1 MFSGHFRFRPFEK
14 KGSIARKK
22 MDKRAT
28 ILVVD
33 DENGVRQSFN
43 MVLKDDYHVL
53 LASNGEEAMEIFKK
67 NRIDLILQDIRLPDT
82 DGISLLKKLKEIEP
96 NTEIIMVT
104 AVKQIQT
111 AVKAIKIG
119 AYEYVIKPF
128 VVDDVLSIIG
138 RALEKGRL
146 VREVTY
152 LRSELERYK
161 PFEKMVGNDETMLDL
176 FQYIS
181 TIAESDGAVL
191 IQGESGTGKELV
203 ARAIHNRSPRK
214 KQPFVVVNCAA
225 IPSTLLESE
234 VFGHSKGAFT
244 GANRTTVGKFEFA
257 DKGTV
262 FLDDVDTLDF
272 TMQGK
277 LLRVIQEKEFER
289 LGNPRIINVD
299 IRFVAASNKNL
310 PTFISQG
317 GFREDLFYR
326 LNVFPVNLPP
336 LRDRKGDIPLLLN
349 HFLGLYSRKTGRKVQ
364 AFSEKALNA
373 LMAYDWPG
381 NVRELENLVERF
393 ATITRKQVID
403 IHDISSPDVVSTPTK
418 PMKLKDAVNEFE
430 KKYIGNIMESVG
442 GNRKQAAEILG
453 IHRNTLLGKIND
465 LHIKS

>member
-1 MFSGHFRFRPFEK
+1 MNERT
-14 KGSIARKK
+14 
-22 MDKRAT
+22 T

-43 MVLKDDYHVL
+43 MVLKDDYDVL
-53 LASNGEEAMEIFKK
+53 LAANGEEAMSIFRK
-67 NRIDLILQDIRLPDT
+67 NRIDLILMDIRLPDT
-82 DGISLLKKLKEIEP
+82 DGISLLRKLKEIEP

-104 AVKQIQT
+104 AVKEIQT
-111 AVKAIKIG
+111 AVKAIKMG
-119 AYEYVIKPF
+119 AYEYVVKPF
-128 VVDDVLSIIG
+128 VVDDVLTIIG

-161 PFEKMVGNDETMLDL
+161 PFEKMVGNDKKMLNL
-176 FQYIS
+176 FDFIS

-203 ARAIHNRSPRK
+203 SRAIHNISPRK
-214 KQPFVVVNCAA
+214 NHPFVVVNCAA
-225 IPSTLLESE
+225 IPSTLMESE

-244 GANRTTVGKFEFA
+244 GATRTTTGKFELA

-272 TMQGK
+272 AMQAK

-289 LGNPRIINVD
+289 LGNPKLINVD

-310 PTFISQG
+310 PTLISQG
-317 GFREDLFYR
+317 NFREDLFYR
-326 LNVFPVNLPP
+326 LNVFPVILPP

-349 HFLGLYSRKTGRKVQ
+349 HFLALYSRKTGREIQ
-364 AFSEKALNA
+364 EFSEKARNS
-373 LMAYDWPG
+373 LMVYDWPG

-393 ATITRKQVID
+393 ATITRKKVID
-403 IHDISSPDVVSTPTK
+403 INDISSPDVVSGTVK

-430 KKYIGNIMESVG
+430 RKYVETIIESVG
-442 GNRKQAAEILG
+442 GSRKRAAETLG
-453 IHRNTLLGKIND
+453 IHRNTLLGKMKD
-465 LHIKS
+465 LNIKI